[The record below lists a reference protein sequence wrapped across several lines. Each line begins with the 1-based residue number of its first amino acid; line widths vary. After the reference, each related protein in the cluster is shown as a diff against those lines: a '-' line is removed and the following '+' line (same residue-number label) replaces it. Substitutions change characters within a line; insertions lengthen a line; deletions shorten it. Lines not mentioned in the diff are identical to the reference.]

1 MEMDLKVGDKAIIV
15 NSKHHSK
22 YNFQKCTVESI
33 NRDKVFV
40 TVFGENYSSEF
51 WLKRNE
57 LIPLIYENYEDC
69 VKYGVDLK
77 RILDLFNE
85 YKGYY
90 DYLCKIADEIS
101 DDCGKKD
108 EEIKSLKKQNNQLMD
123 KNASLKEQLEHEQ
136 YKLQQIRERCYTEND
151 TENFDRG
158 RYCMMTFTSDR
169 QPKIIEMQGEL
180 EKLRIAVDVLSCRL
194 AEYQK
199 ER

>member
-22 YNFQKCTVESI
+22 YNFRKCTVEI
-33 NRDKVFV
+33 IDRDKVFV

-57 LIPLIYENYEDC
+57 LIPLTYENYEDC

-77 RILDLFNE
+77 RMVELFNE
-85 YKGYY
+85 YRGNY
-90 DYLCKIADEIS
+90 DCLCEIAEVS
-101 DDCGKKD
+101 NTDCNKKD
-108 EEIKSLKKQNNQLMD
+108 DEIKSLKKQNGKLMD
-123 KNASLKEQLEHEQ
+123 ENAKLEEQLKH
-136 YKLQQIRERCYTEND
+136 QQCRLHQTME
-151 TENFDRG
+151 
-158 RYCMMTFTSDR
+158 
-169 QPKIIEMQGEL
+169 QGEL

>member
-69 VKYGVDLK
+69 VKCGVDLN

-136 YKLQQIRERCYTEND
+136 CRLHQTTE
-151 TENFDRG
+151 
-158 RYCMMTFTSDR
+158 
-169 QPKIIEMQGEL
+169 QGEL